1 MKGPIDETHPPGLM
15 IRMFYPISDLKCPR
29 TKRWGGA
36 GEMSQQKC
44 TDGRLS

>member
-1 MKGPIDETHPPGLM
+1 MT
-15 IRMFYPISDLKCPR
+15 IRMFYPISDLKRPR

-36 GEMSQQKC
+36 REMSQQKC